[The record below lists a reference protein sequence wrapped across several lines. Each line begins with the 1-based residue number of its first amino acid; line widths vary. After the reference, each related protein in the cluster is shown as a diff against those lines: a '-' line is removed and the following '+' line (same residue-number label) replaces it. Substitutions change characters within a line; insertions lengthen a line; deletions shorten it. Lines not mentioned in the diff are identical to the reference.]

1 MPIPSSISLRAV
13 LTGAL
18 TCTLTCAA
26 GAGAAQDFP
35 TRPIRIIVPYAPGT
49 GSDIA
54 SRQIQPML
62 TERLK
67 QQIIVE
73 NRPGAGASIG
83 IAALKNAAPD
93 GYTIG
98 VLVSGN
104 AASPWLVKDTP
115 FDVRKDFAPI
125 TTLYKGPLAMIVPAN
140 HPAKTLAE
148 FIDRAKRAPKGVIVG
163 SAGIGTTSFLAGE
176 LVKIRGGFQGT
187 TINYKGSPEMDA
199 AVVSGDVEYAFDNYV
214 TPRALVEGGRLRVLA
229 TSGLKRM
236 AILPNVPTLA
246 ETWPGVEMVFWT
258 GYAAPRGTPVEAVN
272 RLHRDISAVLRTPEV
287 VQKMAESGSEAG
299 GSTPAEF
306 AKLMA
311 DDYER
316 FGDII
321 KRAGITQ
328 Q

>member
-1 MPIPSSISLRAV
+1 MTITI
-13 LTGAL
+13 TGGTRIFAALAL
-18 TCTLTCAA
+18 TLAA
-26 GAGAAQDFP
+26 GSSVAQEFP
-35 TRPIRIIVPYAPGT
+35 SRPIRIIVPYAPGT

-54 SRQIQPML
+54 SRQIQPQL
-62 TERLK
+62 NERLK
-67 QQIIVE
+67 QQVIVE

-83 IAALKNAAPD
+83 ITALKNAPAD

-115 FDVRKDFAPI
+115 FDVRRDFAPI

-140 HPAKTLAE
+140 HPARTLAE
-148 FIDRAKRAPKGVIVG
+148 FIDIAKRNPRGVT
-163 SAGIGTTSFLAGE
+163 IGTASFLAAE

-214 TPRALVEGGRLRVLA
+214 TPRGLVEGGKLRVLA

-258 GYAAPRGTPVEAVN
+258 GYAAPRGTPAEVVN
-272 RLHRDISAVLRTPEV
+272 RLHREISAVLRSPEV
-287 VQKMAESGSEAG
+287 VQKFAESGSESG

-311 DDYER
+311 DDVDR

-321 KRAGITQ
+321 RRAGIQ
-328 Q
+328 PQ